1 MSELLTTLK
10 AEITRVARKEI
21 RGQLEALKKLGVQQR
36 AAIAEL
42 RRRVAQL
49 EKGARRAASVTGAR
63 VRTLGGVDVKAAD
76 AVDAA
81 DADGGTQRRFSAERL
96 ARHRAKLGLSAA
108 AYGQLAGASGAAV
121 YKWEQGARPR
131 AAQLE
136 RLAALRE
143 LEALNAR

>member
-1 MSELLTTLK
+1 
-10 AEITRVARKEI
+10 
-21 RGQLEALKKLGVQQR
+21 
-36 AAIAEL
+36 
-42 RRRVAQL
+42 
-49 EKGARRAASVTGAR
+49 
-63 VRTLGGVDVKAAD
+63 VKAAD